1 MNNKNKLL
9 FKITKMKKF
18 FLLYLFSIFF
28 FLSKCKL
35 IDIKAL
41 FEHQSDI
48 LIYNGKV
55 YKITNETFIES
66 NSDNSTITSKSEE
79 EKSDSFLDGFWF
91 NFIGFS
97 ILACF
102 AGAMSGL
109 TVGYLSI
116 DMLILEIKLES
127 GTEQEKIYARKIKKV
142 INDHHWILV
151 TLLLCNAFA
160 CEAMPILLDKL
171 VSDIMAIV
179 VSVTVLL
186 FVGEIVPQALCTGPN
201 QMKIAAFLAPF
212 TYGLMVITF
221 PLSYPIAKFMD
232 LVVGKHAK
240 TRFCK
245 SDLKSVIELHL
256 KEYKGHPINT
266 KQIGYFTGF
275 LDIINTKVKELTIP
289 IEKVYKLNYN
299 QAVNYH
305 SIKEIKETGFSRIP
319 IYEDDPNNLIG
330 ILFLKDLV
338 GKDLSHPA
346 KLNELNINI
355 LNVIHIN
362 EETFLF
368 DLLEQFQNGK
378 SKMAFVYR
386 EISKDETLLPDE
398 RITIKEDNK
407 EIDKEKEEE
416 KIDIK
421 EPLSINDNENKNEN
435 KEEIVEQ
442 LLNDNGN
449 EMKKEEENLNED
461 EAQEKK
467 IKEEKMILDKDEN
480 NDRQIIGIITLEDL
494 IESLLKIHFK
504 EENEIVRKS
513 IRKSTM

>member
-1 MNNKNKLL
+1 ME
-9 FKITKMKKF
+9 KIF
-18 FLLYLFSIFF
+18 ILYLFSIIF
-28 FLSKCKL
+28 FLSKGEL
-35 IDIKAL
+35 MDIEAQL
-41 FEHQSDI
+41 DSESNN
-48 LIYNGKV
+48 LIYNGKI
-55 YKITNETFIES
+55 YKMSNETLPEKY
-66 NSDNSTITSKSEE
+66 TEE
-79 EKSDSFLDGFWF
+79 ETSFFDSFWF
-91 NFIGFS
+91 NFIGFT

-116 DMLILEIKLES
+116 DMLILEIKLDS
-127 GTEQEKIYARKIKKV
+127 GTEQEKIYAKKIKRV

-212 TYGLMVITF
+212 TYGLMIITF

-232 LVVGKHAK
+232 LVVGKHSK
-240 TRFCK
+240 TRFCN

-338 GKDLSHPA
+338 GKDLSHPV

-398 RITIKEDNK
+398 RITIKEVNK

-442 LLNDNGN
+442 LLNDNA
-449 EMKKEEENLNED
+449 EEIKKEEENLNEE

-504 EENEIVRKS
+504 EEGEIVRKS

>member
-1 MNNKNKLL
+1 MNNKNKLSI
-9 FKITKMKKF
+9 KITKMKKF

-28 FLSKCKL
+28 FLSKGKL
-35 IDIKAL
+35 TEINAQ

-212 TYGLMVITF
+212 TYGLMIITF
-221 PLSYPIAKFMD
+221 PLSFP
-232 LVVGKHAK
+232 
-240 TRFCK
+240 
-245 SDLKSVIELHL
+245 
-256 KEYKGHPINT
+256 
-266 KQIGYFTGF
+266 
-275 LDIINTKVKELTIP
+275 
-289 IEKVYKLNYN
+289 
-299 QAVNYH
+299 
-305 SIKEIKETGFSRIP
+305 
-319 IYEDDPNNLIG
+319 
-330 ILFLKDLV
+330 
-338 GKDLSHPA
+338 
-346 KLNELNINI
+346 
-355 LNVIHIN
+355 
-362 EETFLF
+362 
-368 DLLEQFQNGK
+368 
-378 SKMAFVYR
+378 
-386 EISKDETLLPDE
+386 
-398 RITIKEDNK
+398 
-407 EIDKEKEEE
+407 
-416 KIDIK
+416 
-421 EPLSINDNENKNEN
+421 
-435 KEEIVEQ
+435 
-442 LLNDNGN
+442 
-449 EMKKEEENLNED
+449 
-461 EAQEKK
+461 
-467 IKEEKMILDKDEN
+467 
-480 NDRQIIGIITLEDL
+480 
-494 IESLLKIHFK
+494 
-504 EENEIVRKS
+504 
-513 IRKSTM
+513 